1 MKGKRDMTVLRN
13 CICFNLRRVTRIITQ
28 QYDAELRR
36 QGIRSTQ
43 TPIMQALCL
52 KDSWTMAELSE
63 MLGMDR
69 TTLVR
74 NLRPLERDGL
84 LQNSGGGHGV
94 QVEVSITAK
103 GRKQVEKF
111 TPAWRAAQD
120 KILHTL
126 GEENWASLLDQLET
140 AANNIKN

>member
-1 MKGKRDMTVLRN
+1 MTVLRN

-28 QYDAELRR
+28 HYNAELRR

-43 TPIMQALCL
+43 TPILQALCL

-94 QVEVSITAK
+94 QVEVSITVK

>member
-1 MKGKRDMTVLRN
+1 MTVLRN

-28 QYDAELRR
+28 HYNAELRR

-43 TPIMQALCL
+43 TPILQALCL

>member
-1 MKGKRDMTVLRN
+1 MTVMTN
-13 CICFNLRRVTRIITQ
+13 CVCFNLRRVTRIITQ
-28 QYDAELRR
+28 QYDSELRR

-43 TPIMQALCL
+43 TPILQALCARE
-52 KDSWTMAELSE
+52 SWTMVELSE
-63 MLGMDR
+63 WLGMDR

-84 LQNSGGGHGV
+84 LKSSGGGHGV
-94 QVEVSITAK
+94 QVEVSITEK

-120 KILHTL
+120 RIVKTL
-126 GEENWASLLDQLET
+126 GEEKWADLLDKLRT
-140 AANNIKN
+140 AAENIKN

>member
-1 MKGKRDMTVLRN
+1 MNGKRDMKALKN

-43 TPIMQALCL
+43 TPILQALCL
-52 KDSWTMAELSE
+52 KDSWTMADLSS

-84 LQNSGGGHGV
+84 LQTSGGGHGI

-120 KILHTL
+120 KIVHTL
-126 GEENWASLLDQLET
+126 GEEQWATLLDQLET
-140 AANNIKN
+140 AATNLKN